1 MSSRLFNILNIIL
14 LISISL
20 VQSRIPTHSNKRQ
33 SRLSMF
39 SALLDDSSIELHQ
52 ANEEQLEQFA
62 RLIFTRLNL
71 KQPPNVTMNNHDG
84 SGIPSIIKQLE
95 MENLHQTEQIPL
107 YQQQQQQREEIQS
120 TTERVI
126 LPGDSISAF
135 TCHRQLGNKFH
146 LNRNHIQNIDCF
158 RFTKS
163 FTDSKSLPTNQI
175 IKQIKLYVKKNYFLV
190 NQEHPEIFKPESF
203 RIYQVFRPTS
213 NDTSPNSIPGL
224 TESFRLPIS
233 QVKHMNKKWLE
244 LTIDPINGPIP
255 IQQIYQQFIMPW
267 YGLAISHVLQSP
279 GSTVYRRYHSKKHL
293 NHFARSNNY
302 QEEEEESEES
312 QERLPYMLVE
322 YGEKISSLSRNR
334 LTRHNAP
341 PATPA
346 RPCEPKSPCCRRPLT
361 IDLDQGSNAL
371 DFVIYPRQLDIGE
384 CVGLCGISGSSLG
397 YTDVKNAQHQNQ
409 PHAAHNLFL
418 LHQNG
423 LQRNRSATATSTDGS
438 EHNSAHCCSYARTGG
453 LEIAYTTRNGGP
465 IIRKFL
471 PNMVVEEC
479 RCGLPATI

>member
-14 LISISL
+14 LISL

-33 SRLSMF
+33 SHLSMF
-39 SALLDDSSIELHQ
+39 SALLDDSSIEPHQ
-52 ANEEQLEQFA
+52 ANDEQLEQFT

-95 MENLHQTEQIPL
+95 KENLHQTEENSL
-107 YQQQQQQREEIQS
+107 YQQQQQREEVQS

-135 TCHRQLGNKFH
+135 ACQRQLGNKFH
-146 LNRNHIQNIDCF
+146 LNRNHLHNIDCF

-175 IKQIKLYVKKNYFLV
+175 IKQIKLYVKKNYFLIDR
-190 NQEHPEIFKPESF
+190 EHPEMFKPESF
-203 RIYQVFRPTS
+203 RIYQVFRPIS
-213 NDTSPNSIPGL
+213 NDTSPNLIPGL
-224 TESFRLPIS
+224 TESIRLPIS
-233 QVKHMNKKWLE
+233 QVKHMNQKWLE

-255 IQQIYQQFIMPW
+255 IQQIYQQFITPW

-279 GSTVYRRYHSKKHL
+279 WSTVYRRYHSKKHL
-293 NHFARSNNY
+293 EHFLRSNNY
-302 QEEEEESEES
+302 QEEEESEET

-322 YGEKISSLSRNR
+322 YGEKIPSSSRNR
-334 LTRHNAP
+334 LTRHNTP

-346 RPCEPKSPCCRRPLT
+346 RPCDPKSPCCRRSLT
-361 IDLDQGSNAL
+361 IDLDQVSNAL

-384 CVGLCGISGSSLG
+384 CVGLCGTSGSSLG
-397 YTDVKNAQHQNQ
+397 YTDVKNAQYQNQ
-409 PHAAHNLFL
+409 PHAAHNLLL
-418 LHQNG
+418 LHHNG
-423 LQRNRSATATSTDGS
+423 LQRNRSATATTDRS
-438 EHNSAHCCSYARTGG
+438 DHSSAHCCSYARTGG
-453 LEIAYTTRNGGP
+453 LDITYTIRNGGP
-465 IIRKFL
+465 VIHKFL